1 MVILNSLV
9 SPPMYVLIPSAYAH
23 IFISGD
29 DASSFLTLLERLRVE
44 AILANNT
51 MYSNLTTAQDHILQM
66 LDRIDDITDI
76 ENDFTISSLQFDNS
90 TVKGLLLAN
99 LIDEALVHYGGAYGI
114 MPQIM
119 IDMSYMTRSEAIL
132 DKNISMVNINKYQ
145 TSQEYANRAIEL
157 FNIMLESSR
166 IENNTNSRELAEGL
180 TSLREAIDNKNTPM
194 KVMMIVHMQI
204 HPNLQ
209 ETYNLKLE

>member
-1 MVILNSLV
+1 
-9 SPPMYVLIPSAYAH
+9 
-23 IFISGD
+23 
-29 DASSFLTLLERLRVE
+29 
-44 AILANNT
+44 
-51 MYSNLTTAQDHILQM
+51 
-66 LDRIDDITDI
+66 
-76 ENDFTISSLQFDNS
+76 
-90 TVKGLLLAN
+90 
-99 LIDEALVHYGGAYGI
+99 

-132 DKNISMVNINKYQ
+132 DKNISTVNINKYQ

-166 IENNTNSRELAEGL
+166 IENNTNSKELVEGL

-204 HPNLQ
+204 HTNLQ